1 MLEKGFGLEPYN
13 TVFQSENSGI
23 TANKEAEN
31 EYDEKVRKMIL
42 KYIIEENTTSKK

>member
-31 EYDEKVRKMIL
+31 EYYNAPRFLD
-42 KYIIEENTTSKK
+42 S